1 MIEDMKV
8 YEVNKITEG
17 KSIFNEDGSLTVT
30 LHIQDE
36 MRSFIEKMV
45 FSERDQRTRRNQPDV
60 DKSTWLLRI
69 IREMYENRD
78 SKHKPNPISVETVEM
93 INDLFGQ
100 QISMN
105 IEYGFI
111 DLREK
116 LNNIEGILRCLVD
129 DEYDGQELKDD

>member
-1 MIEDMKV
+1 MSEDVKV

-17 KSIFNEDGSLTVT
+17 ESIFNEDGSLTVT
-30 LHIQDE
+30 LHIQDD
-36 MRSFIEKMV
+36 MRGFVEEMV
-45 FSERDQRTRRNQPDV
+45 FSERDQRTRRTQRNF

-78 SKHKPNPISVETVEM
+78 SKYKPNPISVETAEM

-100 QISMN
+100 QINMN
-105 IEYGFI
+105 IELGFI
-111 DLREK
+111 DLREQ

-129 DEYDGQELKDD
+129 DEDQE

>member
-1 MIEDMKV
+1 MSEDMSV

-17 KSIFNEDGSLTVT
+17 ESIFNEDGSLTVT

-36 MRSFIEKMV
+36 MRGFIEKMV
-45 FSERDQRTRRNQPDV
+45 FSERDQRTRRNQPDF

-69 IREMYENRD
+69 IRKIYENRN
-78 SKHKPNPISVETVEM
+78 SKYTPNPISVETVEM

-100 QISMN
+100 QINMN
-105 IEYGFI
+105 IELGFI
-111 DLREK
+111 DLREQ

-129 DEYDGQELKDD
+129 DADDEDEE

>member
-1 MIEDMKV
+1 MSEDIKI

-17 KSIFNEDGSLTVT
+17 ESIFNEDGSLTVT

-36 MRSFIEKMV
+36 MRGFIEEMV
-45 FSERDQRTRRNQPDV
+45 FSERDQRTRRTQRNF

-69 IREMYENRD
+69 IKDLYENRNL
-78 SKHKPNPISVETVEM
+78 KYKPNPISVETVEM

-100 QISMN
+100 QINMN
-105 IEYGFI
+105 IELGFI
-111 DLREK
+111 ELREQ

-129 DEYDGQELKDD
+129 DADNEDEE

>member
-1 MIEDMKV
+1 MSEDMKV

-17 KSIFNEDGSLTVT
+17 ESIFNEDGSLTVT

-36 MRSFIEKMV
+36 MRGFIEEMV
-45 FSERDQRTRRNQPDV
+45 FSERDQRTRRTQRDF

-69 IREMYENRD
+69 IRKIYENRN
-78 SKHKPNPISVETVEM
+78 SKYTPNPISVETVEM

-100 QISMN
+100 QINMN
-105 IEYGFI
+105 IELGFI
-111 DLREK
+111 DLREQ

-129 DEYDGQELKDD
+129 DEDDEDEE